1 MRAQQQL
8 TCCVYILNCC
18 TVAARLLR
26 RAAQVAKTEK
36 AQRAAEAGEP
46 AGEPESLFAPIDPEL
61 EPIDPEPEPEPD
73 LLDDPEAPFV
83 PEAPVKPPGLSHA
96 LRASVIKAAD
106 KTMANFIKTFVNVAA
121 DSSQT
126 QVGRSDQLPGTL
138 I

>member
-1 MRAQQQL
+1 M
-8 TCCVYILNCC
+8 
-18 TVAARLLR
+18 LR
-26 RAAQVAKTEK
+26 RAAQVAKTEQV
-36 AQRAAEAGEP
+36 QRAAEAGAP
-46 AGEPESLFAPIDPEL
+46 AGEPESLLAPIGPELAPIDPEF
-61 EPIDPEPEPEPD
+61 EPG
-73 LLDDPEAPFV
+73 LLDDPEV
-83 PEAPVKPPGLSHA
+83 PDEPVAPVRPPGLSHA